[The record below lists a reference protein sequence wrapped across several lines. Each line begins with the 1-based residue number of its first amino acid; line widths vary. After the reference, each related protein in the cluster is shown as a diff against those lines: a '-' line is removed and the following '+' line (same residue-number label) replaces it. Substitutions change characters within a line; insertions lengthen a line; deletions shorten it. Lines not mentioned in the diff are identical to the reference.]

1 LKSPGIT
8 AGIFCFNAVMKKDK
22 PRVAIQGIRASFHEE
37 AAFKYFG
44 ENIQTIECNSFK
56 RTFDALENNEADY
69 VVMAIENSIAG
80 SILPNY
86 SLLLNYN
93 FPVIGEIYLP
103 IQLHLMA
110 LPGVAFENVKYV
122 TSHPIAIRQCIDF
135 FDEYPH
141 LQIVESNDTAACA
154 KRIHDEKL
162 TDTVAIAN
170 SLAAKLYELDILE
183 RRIESNKKNFTR
195 FLILT
200 THDRAVKKPANK
212 ASLCFQVSNQVGALA
227 KVLNIFA
234 NQGVNMSKIQSM
246 PVLGKRNEYNFYVDV
261 EWEETKQYDSA
272 VKQILKYTHNFNIL
286 GEYQR
291 HDDEG
296 TAEKPLNI
304 APAKPERKYI
314 SIKKLVK

>member
-1 LKSPGIT
+1 MLYSD
-8 AGIFCFNAVMKKDK
+8 FMKQEQ

-56 RTFDALENNEADY
+56 QTFEALQNKDADY

-86 SLLLNYN
+86 SLLLSYA
-93 FPVIGEIYLP
+93 FPVVGEIYLP

-110 LPGVAFENVKYV
+110 LPGVKFEDIKYV
-122 TSHPIAIRQCIDF
+122 TSHPIAIRQCVDF

-141 LQIVESNDTAACA
+141 LQIVESSDTAACA
-154 KRIHDEKL
+154 KRIRDEQL

-170 SLAAKLYELDILE
+170 TLAARLYGLDVLE

-200 THDRAVKKPANK
+200 HHDNVVKRQPNK
-212 ASLCFQVSNQVGALA
+212 ASLCFQVSNKVGSLA

-234 NQGVNMSKIQSM
+234 DEGVNMSKIQSM
-246 PVLGKRNEYNFYVDV
+246 PILGKRNEYNFYVDI
-261 EWEETKQYDSA
+261 EWEEPKQYDNA
-272 VKQILKYTHNFNIL
+272 IRQILKYTHNFNIL
-286 GEYQR
+286 GEYER
-291 HDDEG
+291 HDEDS
-296 TAEKPLNI
+296 AVPK
-304 APAKPERKYI
+304 AKIERVPRTYI
-314 SIKKLVK
+314 NIKKIGT

>member
-1 LKSPGIT
+1 
-8 AGIFCFNAVMKKDK
+8 MKDKK

-37 AAFKYFG
+37 AAFIHFG
-44 ENIQTIECNSFK
+44 EDIQTIECSSFK
-56 RTFDALENNEADY
+56 QTFEALQNKEADY

-86 SLLLNYN
+86 SLMMSYN
-93 FPVIGEIYLP
+93 FPVVGEVYLP
-103 IQLHLMA
+103 IQLHLLA
-110 LPGVAFENVKYV
+110 LPGVKFEDVKYV

-141 LQIVESNDTAACA
+141 LKVVESSDTAACA
-154 KRIHDEKL
+154 KRIREEEL

-170 SLAAKLYELDILE
+170 TLAAKLYGLDIME

-200 THDRAVKKPANK
+200 HHENVEKKDIDK

-227 KVLNIFA
+227 KVLQIFA
-234 NQGVNMSKIQSM
+234 EQSINMSKIQSM
-246 PVLGKRNEYNFYVDV
+246 PVLGKRNEYNFYVDI
-261 EWEETKQYDSA
+261 EWDNTKQYDA
-272 VKQILKYTHNFNIL
+272 AIRQVLKYTHNFNIL

-291 HDDEG
+291 HEDEYVQNEREQKFR
-296 TAEKPLNI
+296 AQEKI
-304 APAKPERKYI
+304 TRKYI
-314 SIKKLVK
+314 NVKKVIK

>member
-1 LKSPGIT
+1 
-8 AGIFCFNAVMKKDK
+8 MKQEQ

-56 RTFDALENNEADY
+56 QTFEALQNKNADY

-86 SLLLNYN
+86 SLLLSYA

-110 LPGVAFENVKYV
+110 LPGVKFEDIKYV
-122 TSHPIAIRQCIDF
+122 TSHPIAIRQCVDF

-141 LQIVESNDTAACA
+141 LQIVESSDTAACA
-154 KRIHDEKL
+154 KRIRDEQL

-170 SLAAKLYELDILE
+170 TLAARLYGLDVLE

-200 THDRAVKKPANK
+200 HHENVVKRQPNK
-212 ASLCFQVSNQVGALA
+212 ASLCFQVSNKVGSLA

-234 NQGVNMSKIQSM
+234 EEGINMSKIQSM
-246 PVLGKRNEYNFYVDV
+246 PILGKRNEYNFYVDI
-261 EWEETKQYDSA
+261 EWEDPKQYDSSIR
-272 VKQILKYTHNFNIL
+272 QILKYTHNFNIL
-286 GEYQR
+286 GEYER
-291 HDDEG
+291 HDEESAVPRSVK
-296 TAEKPLNI
+296 AERSP
-304 APAKPERKYI
+304 RTYI
-314 SIKKLVK
+314 NIKKLGA